1 MIVAAIHG
9 SRHSSCFLF
18 NRFFSTFRIEFFTVK
33 NAVMETE
40 ILIVLTILGI
50 TVIMLVT
57 EVVRIDVT
65 ALLAMLALSWTGI
78 LSTSE
83 ALSGFSSNAVVAM
96 IAVMIMGEG
105 ISRTG
110 MMARFSKAVIAK
122 VGSNKNGILG
132 VMTLSVGTISGVIQN
147 IGAAALFLPSILDIA
162 RRTKISASALIMP
175 IGFAAIIGGTLTM
188 VGSGHLILT
197 NDLLIAADLEPY
209 GLFAVTPVG
218 IALLVAATLFFLIFG
233 KFMLPQDTEGGR
245 QELTEQEKVM
255 ETFDLSRNI
264 RYFRIPAV
272 SPLVKMT
279 LEESGIWRDYQLNI
293 LALAGKRYLK
303 YAPWRETRFE
313 ADQTLALYGDSD
325 RIDQYVSDYKLESA
339 GTAPMFYGI
348 DDPAESGFVE
358 VIIPPRSELV
368 GQSIRK
374 FSMRKRFGVEPLMVF
389 SQGQRIGGDIS
400 DHEVMAGDTFIVYGP
415 WAHIRDLESSD
426 RFVVA
431 TPLEAEPRDRSKTW
445 VAAGSFVLAIAL
457 ALTGFSIAIAFLTG
471 AVAMV
476 LTRVM
481 SIQEAYRA
489 IEWKV
494 VFLLV
499 GLIPLGIAMQ
509 KSGAAEFLAQNVMG
523 VVEGSHV
530 LVLLTTVGVLATV
543 FSLVMSNVGAVV
555 VLAPLVVSIGMLA
568 GVDPRPLVLLAAVC
582 AGNSFVL
589 PTHQVN
595 ALLMTA
601 GGYKTR
607 DYFKAG
613 GGMTFVFLAVAVGFF
628 YFAFF

>member
-1 MIVAAIHG
+1 MDPQ
-9 SRHSSCFLF
+9 
-18 NRFFSTFRIEFFTVK
+18 
-33 NAVMETE
+33 

-50 TVIMLVT
+50 TVVMLVT
-57 EVVRIDVT
+57 EIVRIDVT

-110 MMARFSKAVIAK
+110 MMARFSKTVIAK
-122 VGSNKNGILG
+122 VGSNKTGILG
-132 VMTLSVGTISGVIQN
+132 VMSLSVGTISGVIQN
-147 IGAAALFLPSILDIA
+147 IGAAALFLPSILDIS
-162 RRTKISASALIMP
+162 RRVKISASALIMP

-197 NDLLIAADLEPY
+197 NDLLISAGLEPY

-218 IALLVAATLFFLIFG
+218 IALLVAAILFFLVFG
-233 KFMLPQDTEGGR
+233 KFILPQDTVGGR

-255 ETFDLSRNI
+255 EAFELYRNI

-272 SPLVKMT
+272 SPLVDTT
-279 LEESGIWRDYQLNI
+279 LEDSGIWRDYHLNV
-293 LALAGKRYLK
+293 LALTGKKYIK

-313 ADQTLALYGDSD
+313 ADQVVALYGDSD
-325 RIDQYVSDYKLESA
+325 RIDQYASDYKLEKV
-339 GTAPMFYGI
+339 TYAPMFHGI
-348 DDPAESGFVE
+348 DDPTESGFVE

-374 FSMRKRFGVEPLMVF
+374 FSMRKRYAVEPLMVF
-389 SQGQRIGGDIS
+389 SQGKKIEGDIS
-400 DHEVMAGDTFIVYGP
+400 DHEVLAGDTFIVYGP
-415 WAHIRDLESSD
+415 WSHIKELQNSEP
-426 RFVVA
+426 FVVA
-431 TPLEAEPRDRSKTW
+431 TPFEAEPRDRSKTW
-445 VAAGSFVLAIAL
+445 VAAGSFALAIAL
-457 ALTGFSIAIAFLTG
+457 ALSGFSIAIAFLTG
-471 AVAMV
+471 AMAMV

-481 SIQEAYRA
+481 SIQDAYRA

-499 GLIPLGIAMQ
+499 GLIPLGVAMQ
-509 KSGAAEFLAQNVMG
+509 NSGAAEFLAQNVMG
-523 VVEGSHV
+523 VVEDSHI
-530 LVLLTTVGVLATV
+530 LVLLVTVGVLATV

-555 VLAPLVVSIGMLA
+555 VLAPLVASIGILA
-568 GVDPRPLVLLAAVC
+568 DVDPRPLVLLAAVC

-601 GGYKTR
+601 GGYRTR

-613 GGMTFVFLAVAVGFF
+613 GGMTVVFLTVAVGFF

>member
-1 MIVAAIHG
+1 
-9 SRHSSCFLF
+9 
-18 NRFFSTFRIEFFTVK
+18 
-33 NAVMETE
+33 MEPE
-40 ILIVLTILGI
+40 ILIVLAILGI

-105 ISRTG
+105 IARTG
-110 MMARFSKAVIAK
+110 MMSRFSKAVLAR
-122 VGSNKNGILG
+122 VGSNKTGILG
-132 VMTLSVGTISGVIQN
+132 VLSLSVGTISGVIQN
-147 IGAAALFLPSILDIA
+147 IGAAALFLPSILDIS

-197 NDLLIAADLEPY
+197 NDLLISADLEPY

-218 IALLVAATLFFLIFG
+218 IALLLAAIIFFLLFG
-233 KFMLPQDTEGGR
+233 KYLLPQDSESGR

-255 ETFDLSRNI
+255 DAFRLSRDV
-264 RYFRIPAV
+264 RYYRIPPASKLAGKTV
-272 SPLVKMT
+272 
-279 LEESGIWRDYQLNI
+279 EYSGIWREYHINI
-293 LALAGKRYLK
+293 LALSDDKRTA

-313 ADQTLALYGDSD
+313 EGQILALYGDEEK
-325 RIDQYVSDYKLESA
+325 VSRYASRYQLESTHA
-339 GTAPMFYGI
+339 HPMFQDL
-348 DDPAESGFVE
+348 DDPDESGFVE

-368 GQSIRK
+368 GQTIRK
-374 FSMRKRFGVEPLMVF
+374 FSMRKKYAVEPLMIF
-389 SQGQRIGGDIS
+389 SKGEKIEGDIS
-400 DHEVMAGDTFIVYGP
+400 DHEILPGDTFIVYGP
-415 WAHIRDLESSD
+415 WAHIRDLQNSD
-426 RFVVA
+426 PFVVA
-431 TPLEAEPRDRSKTW
+431 TPFEVEPRDRSKTW

-457 ALTGFSIAIAFLTG
+457 ALSGFSISIAFLTG
-471 AVAMV
+471 AIAMV

-481 SIQEAYRA
+481 SIQEAYKA

-499 GLIPLGIAMQ
+499 GLIPLGVAMQ
-509 KSGAAEFLAQNVMG
+509 NSGAAEFLAGNVMG
-523 VVEGSHV
+523 VVEGSHI
-530 LVLLTTVGVLATV
+530 LVLLLTVGVLSTG

-555 VLAPLVVSIGMLA
+555 VLAPLVVSIGMMA

-613 GGMTFVFLAVAVGFF
+613 GGMTLVFLAVAVSFF

>member
-1 MIVAAIHG
+1 
-9 SRHSSCFLF
+9 
-18 NRFFSTFRIEFFTVK
+18 
-33 NAVMETE
+33 MEPE
-40 ILIVLTILGI
+40 ILIVLVILGV
-50 TVIMLVT
+50 TVVMLVT

-105 ISRTG
+105 IARTG
-110 MMARFSKAVIAK
+110 MMARFSKAVLRR
-122 VGSNKNGILG
+122 VGSNKTGILG
-132 VMTLSVGTISGVIQN
+132 VLSLSVGTISGVIQN
-147 IGAAALFLPSILDIA
+147 IGAAALFLPSILDIS

-197 NDLLIAADLEPY
+197 NDLLISADLDPY

-218 IALLVAATLFFLIFG
+218 IALLLAAILFFLIFG
-233 KFMLPQDTEGGR
+233 KVMLPQDTESGQ
-245 QELTEQEKVM
+245 QERTEQEKVADA
-255 ETFDLSRNI
+255 FRLSRDI
-264 RYFRIPAV
+264 HYFRIPAGSALTGKTV
-272 SPLVKMT
+272 
-279 LEESGIWRDYQLNI
+279 EESGIWSEYQINL
-293 LALAGKRYLK
+293 LALSDSKRTH
-303 YAPWRETRFE
+303 YAPWRETKLE
-313 ADQTLALYGDSD
+313 GEQILALYGDEEKINRFASNYQ
-325 RIDQYVSDYKLESA
+325 IDSTPSH
-339 GTAPMFYGI
+339 PMFQGL
-348 DDPAESGFVE
+348 DDPDESGFVE
-358 VIIPPRSELV
+358 VIVPPRSELV
-368 GQSIRK
+368 GQTIRK
-374 FSMRKRFGVEPLMVF
+374 FGMRKRYAVEPLMLF
-389 SQGQRIGGDIS
+389 SKGEKIVGDFS
-400 DHEVMAGDTFIVYGP
+400 DHEILPGDTFIVYGP
-415 WAHIRDLESSD
+415 WEHIKGLQNSEP
-426 RFVVA
+426 FVVA
-431 TPLEAEPRDRSKTW
+431 TPFEAEARDRSKTW
-445 VAAGSFVLAIAL
+445 VAAGSFALAIGL
-457 ALTGFSIAIAFLTG
+457 ALSGFSISIAFLTG
-471 AVAMV
+471 ALAMV
-476 LTRVM
+476 LTRVLT
-481 SIQEAYRA
+481 IQEAYKA

-499 GLIPLGIAMQ
+499 GLIPLGVAMQ
-509 KSGAAEFLAQNVMG
+509 NSGAAEYLAGNVMG
-523 VVEGSHV
+523 VVEGSHL
-530 LVLLTTVGVLATV
+530 LVLLLTVGVLSTG

-555 VLAPLVVSIGMLA
+555 VLAPLVVSIGTLA

-613 GGMTFVFLAVAVGFF
+613 GGMTLVFLAVAVGFF

>member
-1 MIVAAIHG
+1 
-9 SRHSSCFLF
+9 
-18 NRFFSTFRIEFFTVK
+18 
-33 NAVMETE
+33 MEAE

-78 LSTSE
+78 LSTTE

-147 IGAAALFLPSILDIA
+147 IGAAALFLPSILDIS

-218 IALLVAATLFFLIFG
+218 IALLLAATLFFLIFG
-233 KFMLPQDTEGGR
+233 KFMLPQDTKGGR

-255 ETFDLSRNI
+255 ETFELSRNI

-279 LEESGIWRDYQLNI
+279 LEESGIWRDYHLNI

-313 ADQTLALYGDSD
+313 ADQILAVYGNPEK
-325 RIDQYVSDYKLESA
+325 IDQYVSDYKLEPA
-339 GTAPMFYGI
+339 RTAPMFYGI

-374 FSMRKRFGVEPLMVF
+374 FSMRKRYGVEPLMVF
-389 SQGQRIGGDIS
+389 SQGQKIEGDIS
-400 DHEVMAGDTFIVYGP
+400 DHEVKAGDTFIVYGP

-431 TPLEAEPRDRSKTW
+431 TPFEAEPRDRSKTW

-530 LVLLTTVGVLATV
+530 LVLLTTVGVLATI

-555 VLAPLVVSIGMLA
+555 VLAPLVVSIGLLA

-601 GGYKTR
+601 GGYRTR

-613 GGMTFVFLAVAVGFF
+613 GGMTVVFLAVAVGFF
-628 YFAFF
+628 YLAFF

>member
-1 MIVAAIHG
+1 
-9 SRHSSCFLF
+9 
-18 NRFFSTFRIEFFTVK
+18 
-33 NAVMETE
+33 MEPE
-40 ILIVLTILGI
+40 ILIVLAILGV

-65 ALLAMLALSWTGI
+65 ALLTLLALSWTGI

-96 IAVMIMGEG
+96 IAVMILGEG
-105 ISRTG
+105 IARTG
-110 MMARFSKAVIAK
+110 MMARFSKAVLRR
-122 VGSNKNGILG
+122 VGSHKTGILG
-132 VMTLSVGTISGVIQN
+132 VFSLSVGTISGVIQN
-147 IGAAALFLPSILDIA
+147 IGAAALFLPSILDIS

-197 NDLLIAADLEPY
+197 NDLLISADLEPY

-218 IALLVAATLFFLIFG
+218 IALLLAAILFFLIFG
-233 KFMLPQDTEGGR
+233 KYLLPQDTEGGQQKR
-245 QELTEQEKVM
+245 TEQEKVADA
-255 ETFDLSRNI
+255 FRLSRDM
-264 RYFRIPAV
+264 RYYRIPKE
-272 SPLVKMT
+272 SLLVGKT
-279 LEESGIWRDYQLNI
+279 VEASGIWSEYQINL
-293 LALAGKRYLK
+293 LALSDSKRTK
-303 YAPWRETRFE
+303 YAPWRETGLE
-313 ADQTLALYGDSD
+313 GGQILALYGDEE
-325 RIDQYVSDYKLESA
+325 RINRFVSQYQLES
-339 GTAPMFYGI
+339 TPFHPMFQGI
-348 DDPAESGFVE
+348 DDPDESGFVE

-368 GQSIRK
+368 GQTIRK
-374 FSMRKRFGVEPLMVF
+374 FGMRKKYAVEPLMIF
-389 SQGQRIGGDIS
+389 SKGEKIVGDFS
-400 DHEVMAGDTFIVYGP
+400 DHEILPGDTFIVYGP
-415 WAHIRDLESSD
+415 WDHIRELQNSGP
-426 RFVVA
+426 FVVA
-431 TPLEAEPRDRSKTW
+431 TPFEVEPRNRSKTW
-445 VAAGSFVLAIAL
+445 VAAGSFALAIAL
-457 ALTGFSIAIAFLTG
+457 ALSGFSISIAFLTG
-471 AVAMV
+471 AMAMV

-481 SIQEAYRA
+481 TIQEAYKA

-499 GLIPLGIAMQ
+499 GLIPLGVAMQ
-509 KSGAAEFLAQNVMG
+509 NSGAAEYLAGNVMG
-523 VVEGSHV
+523 VVEGSHI
-530 LVLLTTVGVLATV
+530 LVLLLTVGILSTG

-555 VLAPLVVSIGMLA
+555 VLAPLVVSIGTMA

-613 GGMTFVFLAVAVGFF
+613 GGMTLVFLAVAVGFF
-628 YFAFF
+628 YYAFF

>member
-1 MIVAAIHG
+1 
-9 SRHSSCFLF
+9 
-18 NRFFSTFRIEFFTVK
+18 
-33 NAVMETE
+33 METE
-40 ILIVLTILGI
+40 ILIVLTILVI

-110 MMARFSKAVIAK
+110 MMARFSKKVVAK
-122 VGSNKNGILG
+122 VGSNKTGILG
-132 VMTLSVGTISGVIQN
+132 VMSLSVGTISGVIQN

-162 RRTKISASALIMP
+162 RRTKISVSALIMP

-197 NDLLIAADLEPY
+197 NDLLMSAGLEPY

-218 IALLVAATLFFLIFG
+218 IALLVAAILFFLVFG
-233 KFMLPQDTEGGR
+233 KFLLPQDTEGGR
-245 QELTEQEKVM
+245 QELTEQEKVI
-255 ETFDLSRNI
+255 ETFELSGNI
-264 RYFRIPAV
+264 RYFRIPAA
-272 SPLVKMT
+272 SPLVDKT
-279 LEESGIWRDYQLNI
+279 IEESGIWSDYHLNI
-293 LALAGKRYLK
+293 LALAGKDFLK

-313 ADQTLALYGDSD
+313 TDQILALYGDSE
-325 RIDQYVSDYKLESA
+325 RIDQYVSDYKLEPVSH
-339 GTAPMFYGI
+339 APMFHGI
-348 DDPAESGFVE
+348 DDHTESGFVE

-368 GQSIRK
+368 GQTIRK
-374 FSMRKRFGVEPLMVF
+374 FSMRKKYAVEPLMIF
-389 SQGQRIGGDIS
+389 SQGKKIEGDIS
-400 DHEVMAGDTFIVYGP
+400 DHEIMAGDTFIVYGP
-415 WAHIRDLESSD
+415 WSHIQELQQSEP
-426 RFVVA
+426 FVVA
-431 TPLEAEPRDRSKTW
+431 TPFEAEPRDRSKTW
-445 VAAGSFVLAIAL
+445 VAAGSFLLAIAL
-457 ALTGFSIAIAFLTG
+457 AMSGFAIAIAFLTG

-481 SIQEAYRA
+481 TIQEAYRA

-499 GLIPLGIAMQ
+499 GLIPLGVAMQ
-509 KSGAAEFLAQNVMG
+509 NSGTAEFLAQNVMG
-523 VVEGSHV
+523 VVEGRHL
-530 LVLLTTVGVLATV
+530 LVLLLTVGVLATG

-555 VLAPLVVSIGMLA
+555 VLAPLVVSIGTLA

-601 GGYKTR
+601 GGYRTR

-613 GGMTFVFLAVAVGFF
+613 GGMTVVFLAVAVGFF